1 MTVRV
6 YRWDDAS
13 APVLTGEVGKLA
25 ALLKA
30 CLVTGYGSKTAAG
43 WSNPY
48 SATNVKAFTNSVAAG
63 GTGYG
68 IKVSHTN
75 AQYASVI
82 GYEAVDGSGK
92 LTKQFPTGAQL
103 ASGTIWWCSSTAD
116 TTPRPWLLVAD
127 EKRFYLWIGYSVTTE
142 TGLATS
148 SYMLMF
154 FAGDLTGLNPT
165 DPYRFMVI
173 GNTNAS
179 EYSNSFS
186 GINAYVQNG
195 YVVEGHYM
203 ARNLSGSTVSKT
215 CGKTGGCYG
224 GGVSSMGTIGGAYP
238 DAASGG
244 MLLCPVFVNDA
255 DEAGQIRGHM
265 PGLYN
270 PIHNLPGNSGDTFS
284 GVGSLGGK
292 SFILLDAGNNGSRCR
307 VALETSDTWS

>member
-48 SATNVKAFTNSVAAG
+48 SATNVEAFTNSVAAG

-75 AQYASVI
+75 AQYTSVI
-82 GYEAVDGSGK
+82 GYEAIDGSGN
-92 LTKQFPTGAQL
+92 LTNQFPTGAQL
-103 ASGTIWWCSSTAD
+103 ANGTIWWCSSTAD

-127 EKRFYLWIGYSVTTE
+127 EKRFYLWIGHSVTTG

-154 FAGDLTGLNPT
+154 FAGDLTGLNPA

-173 GNTNAS
+173 GNTSAS
-179 EYSNSFS
+179 AIPNFFA
-186 GINAYVQNG
+186 GINSYVQNG
-195 YVVEGHYM
+195 SVVQGHYM

-215 CGKTGGCYG
+215 CGKTGGCYA
-224 GGVSSMGTIGGAYP
+224 GGVGSMGTTGGAYP

-244 MLLCPVFVNDA
+244 MLLYPVFVNDA
-255 DEAGQIRGHM
+255 DATSQIRGHM

-292 SFILLDAGNNGSRCR
+292 SFLLLDASNNGARCR

>member
-13 APVLTGEVGKLA
+13 APGLTGQAGSRA

-48 SATNVKAFTNSVAAG
+48 SATNIEAFTNSSTG

-68 IKVSHTN
+68 ILVTDTS
-75 AQYASVI
+75 AQYASMV
-82 GYEAVDGSGK
+82 GYESITGGGV
-92 LTKQFPTGAQL
+92 LTNQFPTSAQVATGL
-103 ASGTIWWCSSTAD
+103 VIFSSLTAD
-116 TTPRPWLLVAD
+116 ATPRPWLLIAD
-127 EKRFYLWIGYSVTTE
+127 EKRFYLWIGYSVTTG

-154 FAGDLTGLNPT
+154 FAGDLTGLNPA

-173 GNTNAS
+173 GNTSAS
-179 EYSNSFS
+179 ATPNFFATINS
-186 GINAYVQNG
+186 YVQNG
-195 YVVEGHYM
+195 SVVQGHYM

-215 CGKTGGCYG
+215 CGKTGGCYAG
-224 GGVSSMGTIGGAYP
+224 GAGSMGTTGGAYP

-244 MLLCPVFVNDA
+244 MLLYPVFVNDA
-255 DEAGQIRGHM
+255 DATSQIRGHM

-292 SFILLDAGNNGSRCR
+292 SFLLLDASNNGARCR